1 MDYMNQ
7 VDTNWGDFAL
17 LLVDV
22 QKDFWTE
29 EMVGAF
35 PGFEKRV
42 AELLALCR
50 REKIDV
56 VHLRASFRDD
66 KADWMVRYHF
76 LDRIPCIE
84 GTPGVELLNCAMEQ
98 PGEMVITKNTFD
110 GFQKPQLQE
119 YLEKNN
125 KRFLLIAGLVTSV
138 CVLLTAASAA
148 QKGYLVG
155 LVEDC
160 CADKPEAHVHTL
172 SRYPFIFQ
180 RTTVAQITGNREQWL
195 ADLEK
200 IANL

>member
-1 MDYMNQ
+1 MNR
-7 VDTNWGDFAL
+7 VGTNWGDFAL

-29 EMVGAF
+29 EMAGAF

-42 AELLALCR
+42 AELLGLCR
-50 REKIDV
+50 REEIDV

-76 LDRIPCIE
+76 LDRIPCVE
-84 GTPGVELLNCAMEQ
+84 GTPGVELLNCAAEQ

-125 KRFLLIAGLVTSV
+125 KRFLLIAGLVTS
-138 CVLLTAASAA
+138 
-148 QKGYLVG
+148 
-155 LVEDC
+155 C
-160 CADKPEAHVHTL
+160 CADKPEAHIHTL

-180 RTTVAQITGNREQWL
+180 RTTVAQIASNREQWL
-195 ADLEK
+195 VDLEK

>member
-1 MDYMNQ
+1 
-7 VDTNWGDFAL
+7 
-17 LLVDV
+17 
-22 QKDFWTE
+22 
-29 EMVGAF
+29 
-35 PGFEKRV
+35 
-42 AELLALCR
+42 
-50 REKIDV
+50 
-56 VHLRASFRDD
+56 
-66 KADWMVRYHF
+66 
-76 LDRIPCIE
+76 
-84 GTPGVELLNCAMEQ
+84 
-98 PGEMVITKNTFD
+98 MVITKNTFD
-110 GFQKPQLQE
+110 GFQKPRLQD

-180 RTTVAQITGNREQWL
+180 RTTVAQIAGNREQWL